1 VARVLRRF
9 FCWGACECAYRFR
22 LTRPTPRLHDV
33 TGRRFVALALAASML
48 HLSSV
53 RADSACATHG
63 EHSKGSAQM
72 HHDDADSHSS
82 HSPGPGDSKDKS
94 CETPSQPDCCQA
106 LASCSVALG
115 FDGGARLAQ
124 HELAHAGVLAA
135 LTTAPLSRIATPDP
149 PPPRL

>member
-1 VARVLRRF
+1 M
-9 FCWGACECAYRFR
+9 
-22 LTRPTPRLHDV
+22 

-53 RADSACATHG
+53 RVDSACATHG
-63 EHSKGSAQM
+63 EHSTGSAQV
-72 HHDDADSHSS
+72 HHVDVDSHASES
-82 HSPGPGDSKDKS
+82 HVPGASTDKS

-115 FDGGARLAQ
+115 FDGAARLAQ
-124 HELAHAGVLAA
+124 HGLAHAGVLAA
-135 LTTAPLSRIATPDP
+135 LTNVPLSRIATPDP